1 MSGQRFAEPS
11 LDPLLVRPQPD
22 DGEHLLGQRIEPRI
36 VGAPASC
43 DGTLSGPG
51 NRDGLSAAP
60 LANLPPQLRRGVA
73 TGLRIGSLPYLA
85 LIALV
90 GVGIT
95 GAFFGSGFLLLKQP
109 AKEMSVGSDAP
120 GQSPTGPHE
129 LPAPTS
135 AAIPN
140 VLASLTEQPAAV
152 PEATPTPSSVP
163 PSAEPPAR
171 TAADPQPLPASHA
184 LSPPAIAPRH
194 GERSGPAAEG
204 QRYHSRTASQ
214 RAHLRSA
221 PQPAQ
226 RGSFDQLLT
235 QLTAETKPPAPTLTP
250 PKGDQPDLFA
260 QPVRRK

>member
-36 VGAPASC
+36 VGAPASS
-43 DGTLSGPG
+43 DGTLSEPG

-60 LANLPPQLRRGVA
+60 PANSPPQLRRSIA

-95 GAFFGSGFLLLKQP
+95 GAFFGSGYLLLKQP
-109 AKEMSVGSDAP
+109 VKETSVGSDAR
-120 GQSPTGPHE
+120 GQSPAAPPDP
-129 LPAPTS
+129 PAPTS

-140 VLASLTEQPAAV
+140 VPASSTEQPAAV

-184 LSPPAIAPRH
+184 LSPPAIVPRH
-194 GERSGPAAEG
+194 RERSGPAAEG
-204 QRYHSRTASQ
+204 QRHHSRTASQ

-226 RGSFDQLLT
+226 RSSFEQLLM
-235 QLTAETKPPAPTLTP
+235 QLTAETKPPAPSLTP
-250 PKGDQPDLFA
+250 PKGDPPDLFA

>member
-1 MSGQRFAEPS
+1 MRQGMSGQRFAEPS
-11 LDPLLVRPQPD
+11 LDPLVVRRQPG

-60 LANLPPQLRRGVA
+60 LANLPPQLRRGIA

-140 VLASLTEQPAAV
+140 VLTSLNEQPAAV
-152 PEATPTPSSVP
+152 PEARRPLPRRRRAPSHLLGPPPIRSHCRHRMRSRRRPSRLVMEKGAGPPPRGSVIT
-163 PSAEPPAR
+163 AEQPRSAR
-171 TAADPQPLPASHA
+171 TCVLHRNRHSGV
-184 LSPPAIAPRH
+184 LSN
-194 GERSGPAAEG
+194 
-204 QRYHSRTASQ
+204 
-214 RAHLRSA
+214 
-221 PQPAQ
+221 
-226 RGSFDQLLT
+226 SFSCS
-235 QLTAETKPPAPTLTP
+235 
-250 PKGDQPDLFA
+250 
-260 QPVRRK
+260 

>member
-36 VGAPASC
+36 VGAPASS
-43 DGTLSGPG
+43 DGTLSEPG

-60 LANLPPQLRRGVA
+60 PANSPPQLRRSIA

-95 GAFFGSGFLLLKQP
+95 GAFFGSGYLLLKQP
-109 AKEMSVGSDAP
+109 VKETSVGSDAR
-120 GQSPTGPHE
+120 GQSPAAPPDP
-129 LPAPTS
+129 PAPTS

-140 VLASLTEQPAAV
+140 VPASSTEQPAAV
-152 PEATPTPSSVP
+152 PEAAPTPSSAP

-184 LSPPAIAPRH
+184 LSPPAIEPRH
-194 GERSGPAAEG
+194 GERSEPAAEG
-204 QRYHSRTASQ
+204 QRHHSRTASQ

-226 RGSFDQLLT
+226 RSSFEQLLM
-235 QLTAETKPPAPTLTP
+235 QLTAETKPAAPSLTP